1 MKIVTYNSVF
11 SKQVYGQTVTTSA
24 STSIVLDGVR
34 VIKYSPNKNCTVLN
48 FDVYGPKFI
57 AGNHVDVLTEF
68 LADDGFTKL
77 NLGDIP
83 YVNNQNR
90 DDDDDCD

>member
-24 STSIVLDGVR
+24 PTSIVLDGVR
-34 VIKYSPNKNCTVLN
+34 VIRYSPNKNCTVLS
-48 FDVYGPKFI
+48 FDVYGTKFI
-57 AGNHVDVLTEF
+57 TGNHVDTITAFLT
-68 LADDGFTKL
+68 DDGASQL
-77 NLGDIP
+77 SLGDIP
-83 YVNNQNR
+83 YVNKQNL

>member
-24 STSIVLDGVR
+24 STSVVLDGVR
-34 VIKYSPNKNCTVLN
+34 VIKYSPNKNCTVLS
-48 FDVYGPKFI
+48 FDVHGPEFI
-57 AGNHVDVLTEF
+57 TGNHVDVITEF

-83 YVNNQNR
+83 YVNNQNC

>member
-11 SKQVYGQTVTTSA
+11 SKQVYGQTITTSA

-34 VIKYSPNKNCTVLN
+34 IIKYSPNKNCTVLN

-57 AGNHVDVLTEF
+57 TGNHVDALTAF
-68 LADDGFTKL
+68 LADDGALQL

>member
-34 VIKYSPNKNCTVLN
+34 VIRYSPNKNCTILN

-57 AGNHVDVLTEF
+57 TGNHVDTLTEF
-68 LADDGFTKL
+68 LADDGASQL

-83 YVNNQNR
+83 YANNQNR